1 MQQTFAVNVPM
12 ENLNPGGD
20 GEDDPDEEPGRMDLN
35 K

>member
-1 MQQTFAVNVPM
+1 M

>member
-1 MQQTFAVNVPM
+1 MQQTFAMNIPM

-20 GEDDPDEEPGRMDLN
+20 DDPDNEPGRMDLN